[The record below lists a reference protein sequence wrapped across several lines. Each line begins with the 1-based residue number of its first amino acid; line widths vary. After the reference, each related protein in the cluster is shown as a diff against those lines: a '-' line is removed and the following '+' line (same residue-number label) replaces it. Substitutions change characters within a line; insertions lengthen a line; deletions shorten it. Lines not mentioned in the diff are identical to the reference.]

1 MEELE
6 GIEAFYPPNA
16 AAWRSWLETNGVS
29 KKAVYLI
36 CYHKKSGIPTIS
48 YEEAIEQALCFGWID
63 SKAKGRDAQSS
74 YLKFTPRNP
83 KSSWSSRNRERAAR
97 MIEKGW
103 MREQGQQM
111 IDLAKQMGRWGEED

>member
-1 MEELE
+1 MEEFE

-16 AAWRSWLETNGVS
+16 AAWRSWLETNGAS
-29 KKAVYLI
+29 KKSVYLI

-83 KSSWSSRNRERAAR
+83 KSSWSRRNRERVASIAA
-97 MIEKGW
+97 KGW
-103 MREQGQQM
+103 IHEQGQRM
-111 IDLAKQMGRWGEED
+111 IDLAKQTGRWGEEG